1 MLHYVKLCYISS
13 RYVTLHYIA
22 LHRSSGT
29 CNHRQRLDL
38 FLPQNYPPARCGL
51 SATNFVARRV
61 NYPPFAIFSKKD
73 VKIFGS
79 VFNISFLRSVWHHNI
94 EKFATLFS
102 NTQKHAMHC
111 IIYNRK
117 KPVKTVV
124 GKKRGETVFLGMLP
138 NFFHHIQSPSEAV
151 NRELCFAVFLSLP

>member
-1 MLHYVKLCYISS
+1 MLNYMTSN
-13 RYVTLHYIA
+13 YVTLHYIA

-61 NYPPFAIFSKKD
+61 NYPPFAIFPQKKVLKYLD
-73 VKIFGS
+73 QFSIFLSCVVCGTIILKTF
-79 VFNISFLRSVWHHNI
+79 V
-94 EKFATLFS
+94 TLFS